1 MYIDL
6 FDGSSTIKLIE
17 FSTPTTPKKNKEKAI
32 KLIVLRSR
40 VLTCSGFVDHI
51 NICYHFSMNLCQGII
66 IKIGRF
72 HFKMYCKSYTWLITY
87 LICSK

>member
-6 FDGSSTIKLIE
+6 FDGSSTIKLIDLAP
-17 FSTPTTPKKNKEKAI
+17 PTTPKMNKEKAI

-40 VLTCSGFVDHI
+40 GLTCSGFVDHL

-66 IKIGRF
+66 IN
-72 HFKMYCKSYTWLITY
+72 
-87 LICSK
+87 

>member
-6 FDGSSTIKLIE
+6 FDGSSTIKLIDLAP
-17 FSTPTTPKKNKEKAI
+17 PTTPKKNKEKAI

-40 VLTCSGFVDHI
+40 GLTCSGFVDHL

-66 IKIGRF
+66 IN
-72 HFKMYCKSYTWLITY
+72 
-87 LICSK
+87 